1 MTDNVVMFP
10 RAKRDSPLNTR
21 EEVEAKVIK
30 ARKEHVEYVIDETLS
45 FVFSRCY
52 EEGFNLNTDD
62 CFKTTGMLVESMRA
76 ALLKSV
82 GIRHPLHEVAEELFL
97 VDDDD
102 EENENIMSKSLESED
117 TED

>member
-1 MTDNVVMFP
+1 
-10 RAKRDSPLNTR
+10 
-21 EEVEAKVIK
+21 
-30 ARKEHVEYVIDETLS
+30 
-45 FVFSRCY
+45 
-52 EEGFNLNTDD
+52 
-62 CFKTTGMLVESMRA
+62 MRA